1 MPGGRHQHLRREG
14 STRTGH
20 ACAPVW
26 QTGLR
31 SQPQGNRVYQSG
43 GPERGSETGI
53 EWHYIDPGKPQQNA
67 FIDSFNGSLRDEL
80 RNGSCS
86 TARLTPG
93 ASWLSGDD
101 YNNLEPY
108 SFVGNRTPAQ
118 VPPVVPARWVPS
130 GALVPVGQHEYQIS
144 RHSS

>member
-1 MPGGRHQHLRREG
+1 M
-14 STRTGH
+14 
-20 ACAPVW
+20 
-26 QTGLR
+26 R

-118 VPPVVPARWVPS
+118 ARRAFLQDESGPP
-130 GALVPVGQHEYQIS
+130 GALVPVAQHEYQTGGLS
-144 RHSS
+144 L